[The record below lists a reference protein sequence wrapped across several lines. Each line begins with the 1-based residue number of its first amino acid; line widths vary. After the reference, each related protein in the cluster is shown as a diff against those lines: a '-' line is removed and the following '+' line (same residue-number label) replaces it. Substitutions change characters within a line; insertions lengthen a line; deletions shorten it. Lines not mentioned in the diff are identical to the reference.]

1 MYNQFMNPYAY
12 PNMQQLMNA
21 AGLTQ
26 QPMQQPVQQ
35 PANVQQPAQQSFDWI
50 PVPNVKAVENVN
62 VQPGGKAWVMV
73 QNEPIFALR
82 TADQMGLV
90 TTSYYRFEKIDPA
103 ALNTA
108 APAPEYVTH
117 AEFDQF
123 VQSLSTSKK
132 STAKKETDE

>member
-1 MYNQFMNPYAY
+1 MYNQFINPYAY
-12 PNMQQLMNA
+12 PNMQQLMNV
-21 AGLTQ
+21 AGLTP

-90 TTSYYRFEKIDPA
+90 TTNDYRFEKIEPA

-108 APAPEYVTH
+108 APAPEYVTS
-117 AEFDQF
+117 AAFEQF
-123 VQSLSTSKK
+123 VQTL
-132 STAKKETDE
+132 